1 MKNEIRF
8 HQLIRSFLTDYLVVR
23 RSFSDK
29 TVRSYRQTLNIL
41 RRYCRDEKGIPFDKM
56 NFACL
61 SKSIVYDFLVW
72 LRDTHQNAS
81 GTLNLR
87 LSAIKSFLKYCGEES
102 MDLMPMYLEVA
113 GIHAFKECINPRI
126 DYLTPSQLKLL
137 FETPDVKTRLGR
149 RNRFFL
155 IFAYETGA
163 RLQEL
168 LDLTLGGIIRSDSS
182 IRVRLFGKGAK
193 VRYVPLLRSTVAHL
207 NAYLS
212 EFHASGNPDDSLFY
226 TIHGNAH
233 TTMKPGTV
241 DHFLKKYARVAKE
254 SAHDFP
260 IGLHAHMLRHSI
272 AMAMY
277 KKGIPISYIRDFLG
291 HKSVDTTSRYSYADE
306 DTITHAL
313 ESVGNDL
320 ADDRL
325 PNKKRWKG
333 KEDDLLEYCGLL

>member
-1 MKNEIRF
+1 MRNEIRF
-8 HQLIRSFLTDYLVVR
+8 HQLIRSFLTDYLTVKR
-23 RSFSDK
+23 NFSDK
-29 TVRSYRQTLNIL
+29 TVRSYRQTLNTL
-41 RRYCRDEKGIPFDKM
+41 RKYCRDEKGIPFDRM
-56 NFACL
+56 DFACL
-61 SKSIVYDFLVW
+61 SKSVVYDFLVW
-72 LRDTHQNAS
+72 LRDTHQNAP

-87 LSAIKSFLKYCGEES
+87 LSTIKSFLKYCGEES
-102 MDLMPMYLEVA
+102 MDLMPMYLDVA
-113 GIHAFKECINPRI
+113 SIHAFKESGSLRA
-126 DYLTPSQLKLL
+126 DYLSESQLKLL
-137 FETPDVKTRLGR
+137 FETPDIKTRLGR

-168 LDLTLGGIIRSDSS
+168 LDVKLGSIIRSDTSVR
-182 IRVRLFGKGAK
+182 IRLFGKGSK
-193 VRYVPLLRSTVAHL
+193 IRYVPLLRSTVAHL
-207 NAYLS
+207 DAYLS
-212 EFHASGNPDDSLFY
+212 EFHGSGNPDDFLFY

-241 DHFLKKYARVAKE
+241 DHFLKKYARTAQE

-291 HKSVDTTSRYSYADE
+291 HKNIEVTSRYSYADE
-306 DTITHAL
+306 DTITNAL

-320 ADDRL
+320 ADCRR
-325 PNKKRWKG
+325 PTRKNWKG
-333 KEDDLLEYCGLL
+333 KEGGLLEYCGLT